1 MSVRLKKLLAW
12 FAWRAY
18 GWLFALLRRF
28 LSERQ
33 LQGFVVFCRRF
44 RHRYFPEAVV
54 ARDDAPVAL
63 PQWIVEELRELSNI
77 EPALYPSDELLGRF
91 RSWQPGEDPHA
102 ASLYRTLAPDF
113 VDSRP
118 QMIFIIPHM
127 MRGGADLGTL
137 HHVNLCVEQG
147 LRVTVVLTRDV
158 LSPWVNRLPAEA
170 RVVEFGQLTRH
181 ASPEDRELV
190 LLRLL
195 LQSPACTLHL
205 INSLLGW
212 QLFERFGKPLVSSG
226 KRLFASVYC
235 DDVDRNGVRC
245 GYATEFL
252 PKAWMHLEGIFT
264 DNQCFLE
271 LIQRRDGLPR
281 ERLHTLYFPF
291 VGNMASTPRDG
302 RTVLWA
308 GRLAAQKRPEL
319 LYEIARALS
328 EVRFDV
334 HGEADPAYDRDVLQ
348 RLRAL
353 PNISLTGRFD
363 SFATIAQ
370 ESDYGVFLY
379 TSAYDGLPNVLLEA
393 TAAGLPIVA
402 PTVGGIAEL
411 VNEDSGYPLDATA
424 GPLAFAE
431 RIRTVLEDRQQ
442 AERKVAC
449 AQALM
454 RGRHNWS
461 AFEQQVSAVP
471 GYLPT
476 CAALQP
482 VG

>member
-12 FAWRAY
+12 LAWHAY
-18 GWLFALLRRF
+18 RWMFALLRCC
-28 LSERQ
+28 LNERQ
-33 LQGFVVFCRRF
+33 LQQFVVSCRRLKY
-44 RHRYFPEAVV
+44 RYFPEA
-54 ARDDAPVAL
+54 APIQGAAAAAL
-63 PQWIVEELRELSNI
+63 PHWIVEELRELSHI

-102 ASLYRTLAPDF
+102 AALYRELLADF

-118 QMIFIIPHM
+118 QVIFLIPHM

-137 HHVNLCVEQG
+137 HHVHLCVEQG
-147 LRVTVVLTRDV
+147 LRVTVVITRDV
-158 LSPWVNRLPAEA
+158 LSPWINRLPAAA
-170 RVVEFGQLTRH
+170 RVVEFGRLTRH
-181 ASPEDRELV
+181 AGDEDRELV

-195 LQSPACTLHL
+195 LQSPASTLHL

-252 PKAWMHLEGIFT
+252 PKAWMHLAGVFT
-264 DNQCFLE
+264 DNQHFLE

-281 ERLHTLYFPF
+281 ERLHALYFPF
-291 VGNMASTPRDG
+291 IGEIVSAPGVGRK
-302 RTVLWA
+302 VLWA

-319 LYEIARALS
+319 LYEIARAMP
-328 EVRFDV
+328 EVGFDV
-334 HGEADPAYDRDVLQ
+334 HGEADPAYDSNVLQ
-348 RLRAL
+348 RLKAL
-353 PNISLTGRFD
+353 PNVSLVGRFD
-363 SFATIAQ
+363 SFAAIAQ
-370 ESDYGVFLY
+370 AGDYGVFLY

-411 VNEDSGYPLDATA
+411 VEEDSGYPLDAAA
-424 GPLAFAE
+424 GPLAFVE
-431 RIRTVLEDRQQ
+431 MIRRVLEDPQR
-442 AERKVAC
+442 AERKVTN
-449 AQALM
+449 AQARM
-454 RGRHNWS
+454 RGRHVW
-461 AFEQQVSAVP
+461 ATFTREVAAVP

-476 CAALQP
+476 CAAPQL
-482 VG
+482 VE

>member
-18 GWLFALLRRF
+18 EYLFALLRRC

-33 LQGFVVFCRRF
+33 LQGFVVFCRRL

-54 ARDDAPVAL
+54 ARDNAVAAL
-63 PQWIVEELRELSNI
+63 PEWIVEELRELSHI

-102 ASLYRTLAPDF
+102 AALYRALSPDF
-113 VDSRP
+113 VDSCP
-118 QMIFIIPHM
+118 QMIFLIPHM

-137 HHVNLCVEQG
+137 HHVHLCVEQG
-147 LRVTVVLTRDV
+147 LQVTVVLTRDV
-158 LSPWVNRLPAEA
+158 LSPWVNRLPAAA
-170 RVVEFGQLTRH
+170 RVVEFGRLTRH

-195 LQSPACTLHL
+195 LQSPASTLHL

-212 QLFERFGKPLVSSG
+212 QLFERFGKPLASSG

-252 PKAWMHLEGIFT
+252 PKSWMHLAGIFT
-264 DNQCFLE
+264 DNQSFLE

-281 ERLHTLYFPF
+281 ERLRTLYFPF
-291 VGNMASTPRDG
+291 TGEMIGAPRSG
-302 RTVLWA
+302 KTVLWA

-319 LYEIARALS
+319 LYEIARAMP
-328 EVRFDV
+328 EVHFDV
-334 HGEADPAYDRDVLQ
+334 HGEADPAYDGDMLQ

-353 PNISLTGRFD
+353 PNVSMLGRFD
-363 SFATIAQ
+363 SFAAIAQ
-370 ESDYGVFLY
+370 AGDYGVFLY

-411 VNEDSGYPLDATA
+411 VNEDRGYPLDAAA

-431 RIRTVLEDRQQ
+431 MIRVVLDDRQQ
-442 AERKVAC
+442 AHRKVAY
-449 AQALM
+449 AQALICE
-454 RGRHNWS
+454 RHSWA
-461 AFEQQVSAVP
+461 AFEHEVSGVP
-471 GYLPT
+471 GYLPA
-476 CAALQP
+476 CATLPP
-482 VG
+482 VE